1 MDRKEILS
9 RLAAGELS
17 PDEADQLLAN
27 AEKQRGVLSCKVSD
41 KGAISVYGL
50 GRFPTTLYVEQWE
63 KLLEFGDEIRRFA
76 KEHDARLKKK
86 TT

>member
-1 MDRKEILS
+1 MERKEILQ

-17 PDEADQLLAN
+17 PDEADAMLAKSERKG
-27 AEKQRGVLSCKVSD
+27 AVYCKVSD
-41 KGAISVYGL
+41 KGVISVYGL

-63 KLLEFGDEIRRFA
+63 RLLAFGDEILQFA
-76 KEHDARLKKK
+76 REHDAELKKK